1 MQILQIF
8 ITPPMTYNPPDGEA
22 QMKKIIATEKAP
34 AAVGPYCQAVQ
45 FGNLLFVSG
54 QIALDPMTGEIVD
67 GEIEA
72 QTKQVLEN
80 LKAIIEEAGL
90 TLQNVL
96 KCSCFLNSMEDFVRF
111 NSVYDSYFAESLPAR
126 ETVEVAR
133 LPKDVLVEI
142 SAICG
147 SEV

>member
-1 MQILQIF
+1 
-8 ITPPMTYNPPDGEA
+8 
-22 QMKKIIATEKAP
+22 MKKIIATDKAP
-34 AAVGPYCQAVQ
+34 AAIGPYSQAVQ

-54 QIALDPMTGEIVD
+54 QIALDPATGEIVD
-67 GEIEA
+67 GDIEA
-72 QTKQVLEN
+72 QTQQVLEN

-147 SEV
+147 INRD

>member
-1 MQILQIF
+1 
-8 ITPPMTYNPPDGEA
+8 
-22 QMKKIIATEKAP
+22 MKKIIATDKAP
-34 AAVGPYCQAVQ
+34 AAIGPYCQAVQ

-54 QIALDPMTGEIVD
+54 QIALDPQTGEIVE

-80 LKAIIEEAGL
+80 LKAIIEAAGM

-96 KCSCFLNSMEDFVRF
+96 KCSCFLNNMENFVRF

-133 LPKDVLVEI
+133 LPKDVLVEV

-147 SEV
+147 LS

>member
-1 MQILQIF
+1 
-8 ITPPMTYNPPDGEA
+8 
-22 QMKKIIATEKAP
+22 MKKIIATDKAP
-34 AAVGPYCQAVQ
+34 AAIGPYCQAVQ

-54 QIALDPMTGEIVD
+54 QIALDPQTAKIVD
-67 GEIEA
+67 GGIEG

-80 LKAIIEEAGL
+80 LKAIIEEAGM

-96 KCSCFLNSMEDFVRF
+96 KCSCFLNSMEDFVKF
-111 NSVYDSYFAESLPAR
+111 NAVYDSYFAESLPAR

-133 LPKDVLVEI
+133 LPKDVLVEV

-147 SEV
+147 LS

>member
-1 MQILQIF
+1 
-8 ITPPMTYNPPDGEA
+8 
-22 QMKKIIATEKAP
+22 MKKIIATDKAP
-34 AAVGPYCQAVQ
+34 AAIGPYCQAVQ

-54 QIALDPMTGEIVD
+54 QIALDPQTGEIVE

-72 QTKQVLEN
+72 QTTQVLEN
-80 LKAIIEEAGL
+80 LKSIIEAAGM

-96 KCSCFLNSMEDFVRF
+96 KCSCFLSSMENFARF
-111 NSVYDSYFAESLPAR
+111 NSVYDSYFAKSLPAR

-133 LPKDVLVEI
+133 LPKDVLVEV

-147 SEV
+147 QA